1 MPCFIPANER
11 ACLSGRMRIGKF
23 DAALAGALLVVSQ
36 VEVWGFGRL
45 GGSAAAAALAGAA
58 ALLMPW
64 RTRHPLALALVECVL
79 LTLAA
84 QVSLARDVEPLS
96 ATFIAALVIIW
107 FTLGQLADRVR
118 AALGLGL
125 GVAFGLLATSPL
137 RINIYLAM
145 VLTNFV
151 VPWLLGSLAWMRS
164 ESAAER
170 ERLQSAE
177 ARHVALASVD
187 PSALGQ
193 LTPREAEV
201 LQLMVEGLS
210 NSEMATRLF
219 VSLPTVKSHVA
230 SILRKL
236 GVRDRTQ
243 AVVVALSQAAA
254 KGEVAEEPR

>member
-1 MPCFIPANER
+1 LPSFIRPNEPTCF
-11 ACLSGRMRIGKF
+11 SDRMRIGKF

-36 VEVWGFGRL
+36 IEVWGFGRL
-45 GGSAAAAALAGAA
+45 GGSAAAAALTGAA
-58 ALLMPW
+58 ALLMTL
-64 RTRHPLALALVECVL
+64 RTRHPLALAAAECAL

-84 QVSLARDVEPLS
+84 QVSLARDVQPLS
-96 ATFIAALVIIW
+96 ATFIAALFIIW
-107 FTLGQLADRVR
+107 FTLGQLADRLR

-125 GVAFGLLATSPL
+125 GVAFGLLATSPF
-137 RINIYLAM
+137 RINVYLAI

-164 ESAAER
+164 ESAADR

-187 PSALGQ
+187 PSALAQ

-201 LQLMVEGLS
+201 LKLMVEGLS

-243 AVVVALSQAAA
+243 AVVVALSHAAPNE
-254 KGEVAEEPR
+254 EVAESP